1 MINYDSKVKLHY
13 SISSIDDIV
22 FESTFGKEPVNIKI
36 GSGIIPQKLEM
47 TLYGLSN
54 NSEQTITLKPS
65 DAFGERYD
73 NKIKRLSKSSF
84 PNKEMVKKGN
94 VIEIDIKENDGKEA
108 TTFAMIKEIYEDDV
122 LLDLNHPLAGIEIKF
137 KVKIIKVYE

>member
-1 MINYDSKVKLHY
+1 MINHNSKVKLHY

-22 FESTFGKEPVNIKI
+22 FESTFDKEPVDIKI

-47 TLYGLSN
+47 TLYGLSDD
-54 NSEQTITLKPS
+54 SEQTITLKPS
-65 DAFGERYD
+65 DAFGERHD
-73 NKIKRLSKSSF
+73 NKTKKLPKSSF
-84 PNKEMVKKGN
+84 PNKEMIKKGN

-108 TTFAMIKEIYEDDV
+108 TTFAMIKELYKDEV

>member
-1 MINYDSKVKLHY
+1 VINHNSKVKLHY

-22 FESTFGKEPVNIKI
+22 FESTFDKEPVDIKI

-47 TLYGLSN
+47 TLYGLSDD
-54 NSEQTITLKPS
+54 SEQTITLKPS
-65 DAFGERYD
+65 DAFGERHD
-73 NKIKRLSKSSF
+73 NKTKKLPKSSF
-84 PNKEMVKKGN
+84 PNKEMIKKGN

-108 TTFAMIKEIYEDDV
+108 TTFAMIKELYKDEV

>member
-1 MINYDSKVKLHY
+1 MINHNSKVKLHY

-22 FESTFGKEPVNIKI
+22 FESTFDKEPVDIKI

-47 TLYGLSN
+47 TLYGLSDD
-54 NSEQTITLKPS
+54 SEQTITLKPS
-65 DAFGERYD
+65 DAFGERHD
-73 NKIKRLSKSSF
+73 NKTKKLPKSSF
-84 PNKEMVKKGN
+84 PNKKMIKKGN

-108 TTFAMIKEIYEDDV
+108 TTFAMIKELYKDEV

>member
-1 MINYDSKVKLHY
+1 MINYNSKVKLHY

-22 FESTFGKEPVNIKI
+22 FESTFDKGPVDIKI

-54 NSEQTITLKPS
+54 DSEQTITLKPS
-65 DAFGERYD
+65 DAFGERHN
-73 NKIKRLSKSSF
+73 NKIKKLPKSSF
-84 PNKEMVKKGN
+84 PNKEMIKKGN

-108 TTFAMIKEIYEDDV
+108 TTFAMIKELYKDEV

>member
-1 MINYDSKVKLHY
+1 MINHNSKVKLHY
-13 SISSIDDIV
+13 SISSIDDVV
-22 FESTFGKEPVNIKI
+22 FESTFDKEPIDIKI

-84 PNKEMVKKGN
+84 PNKEMVKN
-94 VIEIDIKENDGKEA
+94 CQFIQRCHIC
-108 TTFAMIKEIYEDDV
+108 
-122 LLDLNHPLAGIEIKF
+122 
-137 KVKIIKVYE
+137 

>member
-1 MINYDSKVKLHY
+1 MINHNSKVKLHY

-22 FESTFGKEPVNIKI
+22 FESTFDKEPVDIKI

-47 TLYGLSN
+47 TLYGLSDD
-54 NSEQTITLKPS
+54 SEQTITLKPS
-65 DAFGERYD
+65 DAFGERHN
-73 NKIKRLSKSSF
+73 NKTKKLPKSSF
-84 PNKEMVKKGN
+84 PNKEMIKKGN

-108 TTFAMIKEIYEDDV
+108 TTFAMIKELYKDEV

>member
-1 MINYDSKVKLHY
+1 MINYNSKVKLHY

-22 FESTFGKEPVNIKI
+22 FESTFDKGPVDIKI

-54 NSEQTITLKPS
+54 DSEQTITLKPS
-65 DAFGERYD
+65 DAFGERHN
-73 NKIKRLSKSSF
+73 NKIKKLPKSSF
-84 PNKEMVKKGN
+84 PNKEMIKKGN

-108 TTFAMIKEIYEDDV
+108 TTFAMIKELYEDEV

>member
-1 MINYDSKVKLHY
+1 MINHNSKVKLHY

-22 FESTFGKEPVNIKI
+22 FESTFDKEPVDIKI

-47 TLYGLSN
+47 TLYGLSKD
-54 NSEQTITLKPS
+54 SEQTITLKPS
-65 DAFGERYD
+65 DAFGERHD
-73 NKIKRLSKSSF
+73 NKTKKLPKSSF
-84 PNKEMVKKGN
+84 PNKEMIKKGN

-108 TTFAMIKEIYEDDV
+108 TTFAMIKELYKDEV

>member
-1 MINYDSKVKLHY
+1 VINYNSRVKLHY

-22 FESTFGKEPVNIKI
+22 FESTFDKGPVDIKI

-54 NSEQTITLKPS
+54 DSEQTITLKPS
-65 DAFGERYD
+65 DAFGERHN
-73 NKIKRLSKSSF
+73 NKIKKLPKSSF
-84 PNKEMVKKGN
+84 PNKEMIKKGN

-108 TTFAMIKEIYEDDV
+108 TTFAMIKELYEDEV

>member
-1 MINYDSKVKLHY
+1 MINHNSKVKLHY

-22 FESTFGKEPVNIKI
+22 FESTFDKEPVDIKI

-54 NSEQTITLKPS
+54 DSEQTITLKPS
-65 DAFGERYD
+65 DAFGERHD
-73 NKIKRLSKSSF
+73 NKTKKLPKSSF
-84 PNKEMVKKGN
+84 PNKEMIKKGN

-108 TTFAMIKEIYEDDV
+108 TTFAMIKELYKDEV

>member
-1 MINYDSKVKLHY
+1 VINHNSKVKLHY

-22 FESTFGKEPVNIKI
+22 FESTFDKEPVDIKI

-47 TLYGLSN
+47 TLYGLSDD
-54 NSEQTITLKPS
+54 SEQTITLKPS
-65 DAFGERYD
+65 DAFGERHN
-73 NKIKRLSKSSF
+73 NKTKKLPKSSF
-84 PNKEMVKKGN
+84 PNKEMIKKGN

-108 TTFAMIKEIYEDDV
+108 TTFAMIKELYKDEV

>member
-1 MINYDSKVKLHY
+1 MINYNSRVKLHY

-22 FESTFGKEPVNIKI
+22 FESTFDKGPVDIKI

-54 NSEQTITLKPS
+54 DSEQTITLKPS
-65 DAFGERYD
+65 DAFGERHN
-73 NKIKRLSKSSF
+73 NKIKKLPKSSF
-84 PNKEMVKKGN
+84 PNKEMIKKGN

-108 TTFAMIKEIYEDDV
+108 TTFAMIKELYEDEV

>member
-1 MINYDSKVKLHY
+1 MINYNSMVKLHY
-13 SISSIDDIV
+13 SISSIDDVV
-22 FESTFGKEPVNIKI
+22 FESTFDKEPIDIKI

-54 NSEQTITLKPS
+54 NSEQTITLKAS
-65 DAFGERYD
+65 DAFGERHN
-73 NKIKRLSKSSF
+73 NKIKKLSKSSF
-84 PNKEMVKKGN
+84 PNKEMIKKDN
-94 VIEIDIKENDGKEA
+94 IIEIDIKENDGKEA
-108 TTFAMIKEIYEDDV
+108 TTFAMIKELYKDEV

>member
-137 KVKIIKVYE
+137 KVKIIKIYD